1 MIGNFLSRLF
11 AQDAA
16 PLEDADERLAIAVLM
31 VRLACSD
38 EDYAEEERIEIDAVL
53 ARRYDL
59 SAAEVATLRHEAEE
73 VEAEAQ
79 DTVKFTRAIKDKIA
93 IEDRIAVMRDFWH
106 IALADGTR
114 DAHENAQ
121 MRLMTGLLGL
131 TDQESARA
139 RQMAEQ

>member
-1 MIGNFLSRLF
+1 MISNFLSRLF

-16 PLEDADERLAIAVLM
+16 PLEDADARLAIAVLM
-31 VRLACSD
+31 VRLARSD
-38 EDYAEEERIEIDAVL
+38 EDYAEEERIEIDAML

-59 SAAEVATLRHEAEE
+59 SEADLAALRHEAEE
-73 VEAEAQ
+73 IEAEAQ

-93 IEDRIAVMRDFWH
+93 IEDRISVMRDFWN